1 MRYDTPVYFRRLTQ
15 GEYDESTGNYGAD
28 SVSEKMVMASVM
40 DTQTETMK
48 LVYGDIR
55 QGSLT
60 LTIQNHFDQTF
71 DNIRIGDKVYRVDRT
86 RRLRVKQSFVVS
98 EVQ

>member
-1 MRYDTPVYFRRLTQ
+1 MRYDTPIFFRAVTP
-15 GEYDESTGNYGAD
+15 GDYDESTGNYEDD
-28 SVSEKMVMASVM
+28 SIIETMVMASVM

-60 LTIQNHFDQTF
+60 LTIQNHYDQIF
-71 DNIRIGDKVYRVDRT
+71 DNIRVGDKVYRVDRT
-86 RRLRVKQSFVVS
+86 RRLRVKQSFIVS

>member
-1 MRYDTPVYFRRLTQ
+1 MRYDTPLYFQSVIQ
-15 GEYDESTGNYGAD
+15 GAYDESTGNYED
-28 SVSEKMVMASVM
+28 DKVTETMVMASVM

-48 LVYGDIR
+48 LIYGDIR

-60 LTIQNHFDQTF
+60 LTVQNHYDQVFDT
-71 DNIRIGDKVYRVDRT
+71 IRIGTKKYRVDRT
-86 RRLRVKQSFVVS
+86 RRLRVKQTFIVS

>member
-1 MRYDTPVYFRRLTQ
+1 MRYDTPVFFRAITP
-15 GEYDESTGNYGAD
+15 GDYDESTGNYRDD
-28 SVSEKMVMASVM
+28 SVSETMVMASVM

-60 LTIQNHFDQTF
+60 LTIQNHYDQTF
-71 DNIRIGDKVYRVDRT
+71 DNIRVGDKVYRVDRT
-86 RRLRVKQSFVVS
+86 RHLRVKQSFIVS

>member
-1 MRYDTPVYFRRLTQ
+1 MRYDTPIYFRRLTQ

-60 LTIQNHFDQTF
+60 LTIQNHFDQIF

-86 RRLRVKQSFVVS
+86 RRLRVKQSFIVS

>member
-1 MRYDTPVYFRRLTQ
+1 MRYDTPIFFRAVTP
-15 GEYDESTGNYGAD
+15 GDYDESTGNYGED
-28 SVSEKMVMASVM
+28 VVSETMVMASVM

-60 LTIQNHFDQTF
+60 LTIQNHYDQTF
-71 DNIRIGDKVYRVDRT
+71 DNIRVGDKVYRMDRT
-86 RRLRVKQSFVVS
+86 RRLRVKQSFIVS

>member
-1 MRYDTPVYFRRLTQ
+1 MRYDKPIFFRAVTP
-15 GEYDESTGNYGAD
+15 GDYDESTGNYGDD
-28 SVSEKMVMASVM
+28 SITETMVMASVM

-60 LTIQNHFDQTF
+60 LTIQNHYDQIF
-71 DNIRIGDKVYRVDRT
+71 DNIRIGGKIYRVDRT
-86 RRLRVKQSFVVS
+86 RRLRVKQSFIVS
-98 EVQ
+98 EMQ

>member
-1 MRYDTPVYFRRLTQ
+1 MRYDTPIFFRTVTP
-15 GEYDESTGNYGAD
+15 GDYDESTGNYGD
-28 SVSEKMVMASVM
+28 DEVSETMVMASVM

-60 LTIQNHFDQTF
+60 LTTQNHFDQTF

-86 RRLRVKQSFVVS
+86 RRLRVKQSFIVS
-98 EVQ
+98 EAQ

>member
-1 MRYDTPVYFRRLTQ
+1 MRYDTPIYFQRLTQ
-15 GEYDESTGNYGAD
+15 GEYDESTGNYED
-28 SVSEKMVMASVM
+28 DQIEETEVMASVM

-60 LTIQNHFDQTF
+60 LTIQNHYDQTF
-71 DNIRIGDKVYRVDRT
+71 DNIRVGDKVYRVDRT
-86 RRLRVKQSFVVS
+86 RRLRVKQSFIVS

>member
-1 MRYDTPVYFRRLTQ
+1 MRYDTPIFFRTVTP
-15 GEYDESTGNYGAD
+15 GDYDESTGNYGD
-28 SVSEKMVMASVM
+28 DEVSETKAMASVM

-60 LTIQNHFDQTF
+60 LTIQNHYDKIF
-71 DNIRIGDKVYRVDRT
+71 DNIRVGDKIYRVDRT
-86 RRLRVKQSFVVS
+86 RRLRVKQSFIVS

>member
-1 MRYDTPVYFRRLTQ
+1 MRYDTPIYFQRLTQ
-15 GEYDESTGNYGAD
+15 GEYDESTGNYED
-28 SVSEKMVMASVM
+28 DQIEETKVMASVM

-86 RRLRVKQSFVVS
+86 RRLRVKQSFIVS

>member
-1 MRYDTPVYFRRLTQ
+1 MRYDTPIFFRAVTP
-15 GEYDESTGNYGAD
+15 GDYDESTGNYD
-28 SVSEKMVMASVM
+28 DDEVSETMVMASVM

>member
-1 MRYDTPVYFRRLTQ
+1 MRFDTPIYFRRLTQ
-15 GEYDESTGNYGAD
+15 GAYNETTGNYDDDTVA
-28 SVSEKMVMASVM
+28 ETEVMASVM

-60 LTIQNHFDQTF
+60 LTIQNHYDQTF
-71 DNIRIGDKVYRVDRT
+71 DNIRVGDKVYRVDRT
-86 RRLRVKQSFVVS
+86 RRLRVKQSFIVS

>member
-1 MRYDTPVYFRRLTQ
+1 MRYDTPIYFRCLTQ

-28 SVSEKMVMASVM
+28 SVSETMVMASVM

>member
-1 MRYDTPVYFRRLTQ
+1 MRYDKPIFFRAVIP
-15 GEYDESTGNYGAD
+15 GDYDESTGNYRDD
-28 SVSEKMVMASVM
+28 SITETMVMASVM

-60 LTIQNHFDQTF
+60 LTIQNHYDQTF
-71 DNIRIGDKVYRVDRT
+71 DNIRVGDKVYRVDRT
-86 RRLRVKQSFVVS
+86 RHLRVKQSFIVS

>member
-1 MRYDTPVYFRRLTQ
+1 MRYDTPVYFQTVKP
-15 GEYDESTGNYGAD
+15 GAYDENTGNYSKETVFEVG
-28 SVSEKMVMASVM
+28 VLASVM

-48 LVYGDIR
+48 LIYGSIR

-60 LTIQNHFDQTF
+60 ITIQNHYDQPFDK
-71 DNIRIGDKVYRVDRT
+71 IRIGNKVYQVDRS
-86 RRLRVKQSFVVS
+86 RRLRVKQSYIVS

>member
-1 MRYDTPVYFRRLTQ
+1 MRYDTPIYFQAVTQ
-15 GEYDESTGNYGAD
+15 GAYDESTGNYED
-28 SVSEKMVMASVM
+28 DKVTETMVMASVM

-48 LVYGDIR
+48 LIYGDIR

-60 LTIQNHFDQTF
+60 LTIQNHYDQLFDT
-71 DNIRIGDKVYRVDRT
+71 IRIGTKKYRVDRT
-86 RRLRVKQSFVVS
+86 RRLRVKQTFIVS

>member
-1 MRYDTPVYFRRLTQ
+1 MRYDTPIFFRAVTP
-15 GEYDESTGNYGAD
+15 GDYDESTGNYED
-28 SVSEKMVMASVM
+28 DQIEETEVMASVM

-60 LTIQNHFDQTF
+60 LTIQNHYDQPY
-71 DNIRIGDKVYRVDRT
+71 DGIRIGDKIYRVDRT
-86 RRLRVKQSFVVS
+86 RRLRVKQSFIVS

>member
-1 MRYDTPVYFRRLTQ
+1 MRYDTPIYFQRLTI
-15 GEYDESTGNYGAD
+15 GEYNESTGNYED
-28 SVSEKMVMASVM
+28 DQIEETEIMASVM

-60 LTIQNHFDQTF
+60 LTIQNHYDHTF
-71 DNIRIGDKVYRVDRT
+71 DNIRIGNKVYHVDRT
-86 RRLRVKQSFVVS
+86 RRLRIKQSFIVS

>member
-1 MRYDTPVYFRRLTQ
+1 MRYDTPIYFQRLTQ
-15 GEYDESTGNYGAD
+15 GEYDESTGNYED
-28 SVSEKMVMASVM
+28 DQIEETEVMASVM

-60 LTIQNHFDQTF
+60 LTIQNHYDQPY
-71 DNIRIGDKVYRVDRT
+71 DGIRIGDKIYRVDRT
-86 RRLRVKQSFVVS
+86 RRLRVKQSFIVS

>member
-1 MRYDTPVYFRRLTQ
+1 MRYDTPIYFRRLTQ

-60 LTIQNHFDQTF
+60 LTIQNHFDQAF

>member
-1 MRYDTPVYFRRLTQ
+1 MRYDTPIYFQRLTQ
-15 GEYDESTGNYGAD
+15 GEYDESTGNYED
-28 SVSEKMVMASVM
+28 DQIEETEVMASVM

-71 DNIRIGDKVYRVDRT
+71 DNIRIGNKVYRVDRI

>member
-1 MRYDTPVYFRRLTQ
+1 MRYDTPVFFRAVTP
-15 GEYDESTGNYGAD
+15 GDYDESTGNYRDD
-28 SVSEKMVMASVM
+28 SVSETMVMASVM

-60 LTIQNHFDQTF
+60 LTIQNHYDQTF
-71 DNIRIGDKVYRVDRT
+71 DNIRVGDKVYRVDRT
-86 RRLRVKQSFVVS
+86 RLLRVKQSFIVS

>member
-1 MRYDTPVYFRRLTQ
+1 MRYDTPIYFQRLTQ
-15 GEYDESTGNYGAD
+15 GEYDESTGNYED
-28 SVSEKMVMASVM
+28 DQIEETEVMASVM

-71 DNIRIGDKVYRVDRT
+71 DNIRIGNKVYRVDRI
-86 RRLRVKQSFVVS
+86 RQLRVKQSFIVS

>member
-1 MRYDTPVYFRRLTQ
+1 MRYDTPIYFQRLTQ
-15 GEYDESTGNYGAD
+15 GEYDESTGNYED
-28 SVSEKMVMASVM
+28 DQIEETEVMASVM

-71 DNIRIGDKVYRVDRT
+71 DNIRIGNKVYRVDRI
-86 RRLRVKQSFVVS
+86 RRLRVKQSFIVS

>member
-1 MRYDTPVYFRRLTQ
+1 MRYDTPIYFQRLTQ
-15 GEYDESTGNYGAD
+15 GEYDESTGNYED
-28 SVSEKMVMASVM
+28 DQIEETEVMASVM

-71 DNIRIGDKVYRVDRT
+71 DNIRIGDKVYRVDRI
-86 RRLRVKQSFVVS
+86 RRLRVKQSFIVS

>member
-1 MRYDTPVYFRRLTQ
+1 MRYDTPIYFRRLTQ

-86 RRLRVKQSFVVS
+86 RRLRVKQSFIVS

>member
-1 MRYDTPVYFRRLTQ
+1 MRYDTPIYFQSVVQ
-15 GEYDESTGNYGAD
+15 GAYDESTGNYED
-28 SVSEKMVMASVM
+28 DKITETMVMASVM

-48 LVYGDIR
+48 LIYGDIR

-60 LTIQNHFDQTF
+60 LTVQNHYDQLFDT
-71 DNIRIGDKVYRVDRT
+71 IRIGTKKYRVDRT
-86 RRLRVKQSFVVS
+86 RRLRVKQTFIVS

>member
-1 MRYDTPVYFRRLTQ
+1 MRYDTPIYFQRLTQ
-15 GEYDESTGNYGAD
+15 GEYDESTGNYED
-28 SVSEKMVMASVM
+28 DQIEETEVMASVM

-60 LTIQNHFDQTF
+60 LTIQNHYDQTF
-71 DNIRIGDKVYRVDRT
+71 DNIRVGDKVYRVDRT

>member
-1 MRYDTPVYFRRLTQ
+1 MRYDTPIYFQRLTQ
-15 GEYDESTGNYGAD
+15 GEYDESTGNYED
-28 SVSEKMVMASVM
+28 DQIEETEVMASVM

-86 RRLRVKQSFVVS
+86 RRLRVKQSFIVS

>member
-1 MRYDTPVYFRRLTQ
+1 MRYDTPIYFQRLTQ
-15 GEYDESTGNYGAD
+15 GEYDESTGNYED
-28 SVSEKMVMASVM
+28 DQIEETEVMASVM

-71 DNIRIGDKVYRVDRT
+71 DNIRIGNKVYRVDRI
-86 RRLRVKQSFVVS
+86 RRLRVKQTFIVS

>member
-1 MRYDTPVYFRRLTQ
+1 MRYDTPIYFQSVTQ
-15 GEYDESTGNYGAD
+15 GAYDESTGNYED
-28 SVSEKMVMASVM
+28 DKVTETRVMASVM

-48 LVYGDIR
+48 LIYGDIR

-60 LTIQNHFDQTF
+60 LTVQNHYDQLFDT
-71 DNIRIGDKVYRVDRT
+71 IRIGTKKYRVDRT
-86 RRLRVKQSFVVS
+86 RRLRVKQTFIVS

>member
-1 MRYDTPVYFRRLTQ
+1 MRFDTPIYFRRLTQ
-15 GEYDESTGNYGAD
+15 GEYNETTGNYDDDTVA
-28 SVSEKMVMASVM
+28 ETEVMASVM
-40 DTQTETMK
+40 DTQTEMLK
-48 LVYGDIR
+48 LIYGDIR

-60 LTIQNHFDQTF
+60 LTIQNHYDQTF

-86 RRLRVKQSFVVS
+86 RRLRVKQSFIVS

>member
-1 MRYDTPVYFRRLTQ
+1 MRYDTPIYFQRLTQ
-15 GEYDESTGNYGAD
+15 GEYDESTGNYED
-28 SVSEKMVMASVM
+28 DQIEETEVMASVM

-71 DNIRIGDKVYRVDRT
+71 DNIRIGNKVYRADRI
-86 RRLRVKQSFVVS
+86 RRLRVKQSFIVS

>member
-1 MRYDTPVYFRRLTQ
+1 MRYDTPIYFQRLTQ
-15 GEYDESTGNYGAD
+15 GEYDESTGDYED
-28 SVSEKMVMASVM
+28 DQIEETEVMASVM

-48 LVYGDIR
+48 LVYGDIQ

-86 RRLRVKQSFVVS
+86 RRLRVKQSFIVS

>member
-1 MRYDTPVYFRRLTQ
+1 MRYDTPIYFQSVTQ
-15 GEYDESTGNYGAD
+15 GDYDESTGNYEED
-28 SVSEKMVMASVM
+28 KITETMVMASVM

-48 LVYGDIR
+48 LIYGDIR

-60 LTIQNHFDQTF
+60 LTLQNHYNQSFDT
-71 DNIRIGDKVYRVDRT
+71 IRIGTKKYRVDRT
-86 RRLRVKQSFVVS
+86 RRLRVKQTFIVS

>member
-1 MRYDTPVYFRRLTQ
+1 MRFDIPIYFRRLTQ
-15 GEYDESTGNYGAD
+15 GAYNESTGNYDDDTVA
-28 SVSEKMVMASVM
+28 ETEVMASVM

-60 LTIQNHFDQTF
+60 LTIQNHYDQTF

-86 RRLRVKQSFVVS
+86 RRLRVKQSFIVS

>member
-1 MRYDTPVYFRRLTQ
+1 MRYDTPIYFQRLTQ
-15 GEYDESTGNYGAD
+15 GEYDESTGNYED
-28 SVSEKMVMASVM
+28 DQIKETEVMASVM

-86 RRLRVKQSFVVS
+86 RRLRVKQSFIVS